1 LEDTPTSNNRIA
13 HRLTPVKRFLDAGIV
28 KKEAPEGRQ
37 NIKRKKRKEEE
48 RKERKERGR
57 RKEEESVREIGK
69 I

>member
-1 LEDTPTSNNRIA
+1 
-13 HRLTPVKRFLDAGIV
+13 VRFLDAGIV